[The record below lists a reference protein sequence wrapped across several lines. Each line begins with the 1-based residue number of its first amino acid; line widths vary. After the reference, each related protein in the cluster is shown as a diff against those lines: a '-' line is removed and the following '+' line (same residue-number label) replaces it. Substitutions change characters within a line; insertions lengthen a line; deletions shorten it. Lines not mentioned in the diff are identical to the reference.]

1 MEGIA
6 LSTFAPCST
15 SWVMRL
21 FSLMVPRMESL
32 LPELRKRLLSAY
44 AADLLRARDI
54 LQQAYE
60 FDATVVENW

>member
-1 MEGIA
+1 MGD
-6 LSTFAPCST
+6 APVLADGSKNG
-15 SWVMRL
+15 
-21 FSLMVPRMESL
+21 VPPTGTAQEAID
-32 LPELRKRLLSAY
+32 AY